1 MRSGLEPV
9 EVTMSTTVRF
19 AQHHPADQHPADQHP
34 VAAHDREAEATTRQ
48 RVLQLVASAGPVATA
63 DLASELHLTAAGI
76 RRHLAVLEADGQIV
90 VHDGVGQGRARRGRP
105 ARHYVVTNHGQA
117 ALSNT
122 YSELA
127 AQALRYLAEVGG
139 PSAVEAFATVR
150 VRGIEE
156 KYLASVADAGFELG
170 VTGRVEALARVLETD
185 GFAASTRSVPGMPA
199 VQLCQG
205 HCPVQQIAAEFPQL
219 CEAETQAF
227 SRLLGVHVQRL
238 ATLASGGHVC
248 TTNIPT
254 ATMTSA
260 GSTTGTTTSGTT
272 VERRTT

>member
-1 MRSGLEPV
+1 
-9 EVTMSTTVRF
+9 MSTT
-19 AQHHPADQHPADQHP
+19 AA
-34 VAAHDREAEATTRQ
+34 VATERSAGEAEATTRQ

-63 DLASELHLTAAGI
+63 DLASTLHLTTAGI
-76 RRHLAVLEADGQIV
+76 RRHLGVLEAEGQIA
-90 VHDGVGQGRARRGRP
+90 VHEGIGLGRARRGRP
-105 ARHYVVTNHGQA
+105 ARHYVVTAHGQA

-127 AQALRYLAEVGG
+127 AQALRFLADVAG
-139 PSAVEAFATVR
+139 PSAVEAFAAAR

-156 KYLASVADAGFELG
+156 RYHAVVPDRG
-170 VTGRVEALARVLETD
+170 VGVEARVDALAQVLATD

-205 HCPVQQIAAEFPQL
+205 HCPVQQIATEFPQL

-254 ATMTSA
+254 TAATTSVGA
-260 GSTTGTTTSGTT
+260 SRTLEGTTT
-272 VERRTT
+272 

>member
-1 MRSGLEPV
+1 MR
-9 EVTMSTTVRF
+9 TTVLRGPMT
-19 AQHHPADQHPADQHP
+19 ADRVASAVVPVVEPA
-34 VAAHDREAEATTRQ
+34 EAEATTRQ

-63 DLASELHLTAAGI
+63 DLATELHLTAAGI
-76 RRHLAVLEADGQIV
+76 RRHLGVLEADGQIA
-90 VHDGVGQGRARRGRP
+90 VHEGTVRGQARRGRP
-105 ARHYVVTNHGQA
+105 ARHYVVTSHGQA

-127 AQALRYLAEVGG
+127 AQALRFLADVAG
-139 PSAVEAFATVR
+139 PAAVEAFAEAR

-156 KYLASVADAGFELG
+156 RYLASVADVGDSIED
-170 VTGRVEALARVLETD
+170 RVDALSRVLATD

-205 HCPVQQIAAEFPQL
+205 HCPVQQIATEFPQL

-254 ATMTSA
+254 NLPSIATTSA
-260 GSTTGTTTSGTT
+260 GSTTATRS
-272 VERRTT
+272 EEERTT

>member
-1 MRSGLEPV
+1 
-9 EVTMSTTVRF
+9 MSTT
-19 AQHHPADQHPADQHP
+19 AA
-34 VAAHDREAEATTRQ
+34 VATERSAGEAEATTRQ

-63 DLASELHLTAAGI
+63 DLASTLHLTTAGI
-76 RRHLAVLEADGQIV
+76 RRHLGVLEAEGQIA
-90 VHDGVGQGRARRGRP
+90 VHEGIGLGRARRGRP
-105 ARHYVVTNHGQA
+105 ARHYVVTAHGQA

-127 AQALRYLAEVGG
+127 AQALRFLVDVAG
-139 PSAVEAFATVR
+139 PSAVEAFAAAR

-156 KYLASVADAGFELG
+156 RYHAVVPDGG
-170 VTGRVEALARVLETD
+170 VGVEARVDALAQVLATD

-238 ATLASGGHVC
+238 ATLAGGGHVC

-254 ATMTSA
+254 TAATTSVGA
-260 GSTTGTTTSGTT
+260 SRTLEGTTT
-272 VERRTT
+272 

>member
-1 MRSGLEPV
+1 
-9 EVTMSTTVRF
+9 MSTTVRF

-122 YSELA
+122 
-127 AQALRYLAEVGG
+127 
-139 PSAVEAFATVR
+139 
-150 VRGIEE
+150 
-156 KYLASVADAGFELG
+156 
-170 VTGRVEALARVLETD
+170 
-185 GFAASTRSVPGMPA
+185 
-199 VQLCQG
+199 
-205 HCPVQQIAAEFPQL
+205 
-219 CEAETQAF
+219 
-227 SRLLGVHVQRL
+227 
-238 ATLASGGHVC
+238 
-248 TTNIPT
+248 
-254 ATMTSA
+254 
-260 GSTTGTTTSGTT
+260 
-272 VERRTT
+272 

>member
-1 MRSGLEPV
+1 
-9 EVTMSTTVRF
+9 MSTTM
-19 AQHHPADQHPADQHP
+19 HPADRHLAVHAEPSVDQDPAVQ
-34 VAAHDREAEATTRQ
+34 HDRDAEATTRQ
-48 RVLQLVASAGPVATA
+48 RVLQLVAAAGPVATA
-63 DLASELHLTAAGI
+63 DLALQLHLTAAGI
-76 RRHLAVLEADGQIV
+76 RRHLAVLEADGQIA
-90 VHDGVGQGRARRGRP
+90 VHDGVGPGLVRRGRP
-105 ARHYVVTNHGQA
+105 ARHYVATNHGQA

-127 AQALRYLAEVGG
+127 AQALRYLAETAG
-139 PSAVEAFATVR
+139 PRAVEEFAEIR
-150 VRGIEE
+150 VRAIEE
-156 KYLASVADAGFELG
+156 KYHAHVADIGPDSDVA
-170 VTGRVEALARVLETD
+170 TRVRALAHVLEND
-185 GFAASTRSVPGMPA
+185 GFAASTRSVPGMSA

-254 ATMTSA
+254 ASTASTAST
-260 GSTTGTTTSGTT
+260 GSTSRTA
-272 VERRTT
+272 VEGRTT

>member
-1 MRSGLEPV
+1 MRTTMLDTGTPVSAARAVEPLAV
-9 EVTMSTTVRF
+9 ETE
-19 AQHHPADQHPADQHP
+19 ADS
-34 VAAHDREAEATTRQ
+34 TTRQ
-48 RVLQLVASAGPVATA
+48 RVLQLVASAGPVTTA
-63 DLASELHLTAAGI
+63 DLASTLHLTPAGI
-76 RRHLAVLEADGQIV
+76 RRHLGVLEADGQIV
-90 VHDGVGQGRARRGRP
+90 VHEGAGPGRARRGRP

-127 AQALRYLAEVGG
+127 AQALRFLADVAG
-139 PSAVEAFATVR
+139 PSAVQSFAEAR
-150 VRGIEE
+150 VHGIEE
-156 KYLASVADAGFELG
+156 RYLALVGDGSDLEA
-170 VTGRVEALARVLETD
+170 RVDALARVLATD
-185 GFAASTRSVPGMPA
+185 GFAASTRAVPGLSA
-199 VQLCQG
+199 IQLCQG

-254 ATMTSA
+254 ATTSA
-260 GSTTGTTTSGTT
+260 GSSPAVRPEEGRTS
-272 VERRTT
+272 